1 LPWLLATGTGHSS
14 LGDTG
19 EWSLTNR
26 AAGIQTGYTIRA
38 NRLSNIQAIQ
48 YRGDDQ
54 LFEWYLMTTRLQDNI
69 NLASLTDTAKRFS
82 FRLEH
87 TRGQDRNLTHKT
99 LLHC

>member
-1 LPWLLATGTGHSS
+1 MGPHKQGSEHSDGVHNS
-14 LGDTG
+14 CKQ
-19 EWSLTNR
+19 
-26 AAGIQTGYTIRA
+26 AVIQT
-38 NRLSNIQAIQ
+38 IQ
-48 YRGDDQ
+48 YKGDGQ

-99 LLHC
+99 LLHG